1 VQQRIRGEHLP
12 VPAFPKNALER
23 ESLFVYNRGCSFGSM
38 MLSTSDFR
46 KGMKLAIEGDL
57 YIIVDFQHARTAQR
71 RANVWTRLKN
81 LRTGQVIEKT
91 FSAGE
96 NFDEPDFSERPM
108 QYLYNDGEM
117 FHFMDSKTYEQTAL
131 SVDQVGDA
139 REYLQENLE
148 YKILFFEGSPISINM
163 PASVVL
169 EVTEAEP
176 GVKGDSVSNLTKNA
190 VVETGLQVK
199 VPLFIKVGEKIKI
212 DTSSGKYLERVN

>member
-1 VQQRIRGEHLP
+1 
-12 VPAFPKNALER
+12 
-23 ESLFVYNRGCSFGSM
+23 

-46 KGMKLAIEGDL
+46 KGMKLAIEGEL

-71 RANVWTRLKN
+71 RANVWTKLKN
-81 LRTGQVIEKT
+81 LRSGQVIERSY
-91 FSAGE
+91 SAGE

-108 QYLYNDGEM
+108 QYLYSDGEM

-131 SVDQVGDA
+131 TMDQIGDA
-139 REYLQENLE
+139 RGYLQENVD
-148 YKILFFEGSPISINM
+148 YKILFFEGNPISINM
-163 PASVVL
+163 PAAVVL
-169 EVTEAEP
+169 KIVEAEP

-212 DTSSGKYLERVN
+212 DTSNGKYLERAK